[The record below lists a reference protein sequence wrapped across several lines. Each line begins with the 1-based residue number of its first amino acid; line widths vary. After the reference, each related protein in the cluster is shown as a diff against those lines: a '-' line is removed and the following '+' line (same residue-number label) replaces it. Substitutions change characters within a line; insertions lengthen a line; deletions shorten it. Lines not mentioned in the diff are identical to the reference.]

1 LIIKEKIKMAIHQTV
16 RRLLP

>member
-1 LIIKEKIKMAIHQTV
+1 MAIHQTV